1 MFVIFSRSVN
11 ESLCLSSVSLFFPPS
26 LPLFFSLSLSLSLPV
41 AYLLFFFLIF
51 KVLTWTFV
59 KGNDVDGWGTWRVHV
74 PFTSC
79 ILRVVLKR
87 YRFVIIS
94 AVFLCLFLMDYKV
107 TDSDC
112 YFGVGRM
119 VNVKELG
126 LGKGFWGMGMI
137 YLFCDQR

>member
-1 MFVIFSRSVN
+1 MKAFASPP
-11 ESLCLSSVSLFFPPS
+11 SLSFFPPLS
-26 LPLFFSLSLSLSLPV
+26 LSFFSFLSLSLSV
-41 AYLLFFFLIF
+41 AYLLFYFLIF

-79 ILRVVLKR
+79 ILRVELKQ

-126 LGKGFWGMGMI
+126 LGKGILGDGND
-137 YLFCDQR
+137 LSVL